1 MKDRF
6 KKMTGV
12 YDVEL
17 EDDEEDV
24 NFLIFCWD
32 NFLDWWLIQWGR
44 IFEQKTLRRR
54 WYWGRRDW
62 YGKNWDFFF

>member
-24 NFLIFCWD
+24 NFLIFC
-32 NFLDWWLIQWGR
+32 
-44 IFEQKTLRRR
+44 
-54 WYWGRRDW
+54 
-62 YGKNWDFFF
+62 